1 MDAARLHKVVDEQI
15 RRLKEQGIVVPENFR
30 TKLKRDVIKNYA
42 SNYRLVSRTTLESI
56 IRMCKLWKPYLASEE
71 DWNKLVCEKLLE
83 MYRIHAAVISTHE
96 VLPSY
101 IGNATAI
108 APNVNLP
115 ECRTTWT
122 CFTGEIFGQDGFGS
136 PKLELN

>member
-71 DWNKLVCEKLLE
+71 DWHKLVCEKLLE
-83 MYRIHAAVISTHE
+83 MYRIHTAVISTHE
-96 VLPSY
+96 DLPSY

-108 APNVNLP
+108 APNANLP
-115 ECRTTWT
+115 KCRTTWT
-122 CFTGEIFGQDGFGS
+122 CFTGEVFLQNGFGS
-136 PKLELN
+136 PKTEI

>member
-71 DWNKLVCEKLLE
+71 DWNKLVREKLLE
-83 MYRIHAAVISTHE
+83 MYRIHTAVISTHE
-96 VLPSY
+96 DLPSY
-101 IGNATAI
+101 IGNATAV
-108 APNVNLP
+108 ATNANLP

-122 CFTGEIFGQDGFGS
+122 CFTGEVFLQNGFGS
-136 PKLELN
+136 PKTEI

>member
-71 DWNKLVCEKLLE
+71 DLTPEDYITYTSTPDKNISYYDSTLKKIYTLKNNQNKN
-83 MYRIHAAVISTHE
+83 H
-96 VLPSY
+96 
-101 IGNATAI
+101 
-108 APNVNLP
+108 
-115 ECRTTWT
+115 
-122 CFTGEIFGQDGFGS
+122 
-136 PKLELN
+136 

>member
-71 DWNKLVCEKLLE
+71 DWNKLVREKLLD
-83 MYRIHAAVISTHE
+83 MYRIHTAVISTHE
-96 VLPSY
+96 DLPSY
-101 IGNATAI
+101 IGNATAV
-108 APNVNLP
+108 APNANLP

-122 CFTGEIFGQDGFGS
+122 CFTGEVFLQNGFGS
-136 PKLELN
+136 PKTEI

>member
-71 DWNKLVCEKLLE
+71 DWNKLVREKLLE
-83 MYRIHAAVISTHE
+83 MYRIHTAVISTHE
-96 VLPSY
+96 DLPSY

-108 APNVNLP
+108 APNANLP
-115 ECRTTWT
+115 KCRTTWT
-122 CFTGEIFGQDGFGS
+122 CFTGEVFLQNGFGS
-136 PKLELN
+136 PKTEI

>member
-1 MDAARLHKVVDEQI
+1 MEAARLHKVVDEQI

-83 MYRIHAAVISTHE
+83 MYRIHTAVISTHE
-96 VLPSY
+96 DLPSY
-101 IGNATAI
+101 IGNATAV

-122 CFTGEIFGQDGFGS
+122 CFTGEVFLQNGFGS
-136 PKLELN
+136 PKTEI

>member
-71 DWNKLVCEKLLE
+71 DWNKLVREKLLE
-83 MYRIHAAVISTHE
+83 TYRIHTAVISTHE
-96 VLPSY
+96 DLPSY
-101 IGNATAI
+101 IGNATAV
-108 APNVNLP
+108 APNANLP

-122 CFTGEIFGQDGFGS
+122 CFTGEVFLQNGFGS
-136 PKLELN
+136 PKTEI